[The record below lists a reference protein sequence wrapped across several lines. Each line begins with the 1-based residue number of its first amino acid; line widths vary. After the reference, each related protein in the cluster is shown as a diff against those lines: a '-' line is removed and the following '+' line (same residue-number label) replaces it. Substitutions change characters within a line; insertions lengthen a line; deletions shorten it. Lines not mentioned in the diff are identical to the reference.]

1 MTITDTARLRGL
13 ELAHNALDAAL
24 SINRRRT
31 GYVAPRY
38 LADMSQL
45 NAELDRLLAED
56 EEPPC

>member
-13 ELAHNALDAAL
+13 ELAHAAL
-24 SINRRRT
+24 EATETINRRRT

-38 LADMSQL
+38 LADMSHL

-56 EEPPC
+56 PEPPC